1 MAAAFTRRFRLDFDS
16 LQFSLRTLAALRVG
30 DKVLLDAGGLLRA
43 DPPSFGR
50 RLRRWHNGE
59 TALRS
64 MCFVEYVLSYSIDS
78 AQSDGCSDNHR
89 AALIRSLI
97 ASWNGLL
104 ALQRTYAEQCEVV
117 YKAAACMRAI
127 QLGLDKAVAIHQRR
141 KHAKG
146 GRPPAIPASPLT

>member
-16 LQFSLRTLAALRVG
+16 LQFSLRTLATLRVG
-30 DKVLLDAGGLLRA
+30 DKVLLGAGGLLRA

-50 RLRRWHNGE
+50 RFRRWHNGE

-64 MCFVEYVLSYSIDS
+64 MCFVEYVLGYSLDS
-78 AQSDGCSDNHR
+78 AQSDGCSEDNR
-89 AALIRSLI
+89 AALIESLT
-97 ASWNGLL
+97 ASRKGLL

-141 KHAKG
+141 RRSK
-146 GRPPAIPASPLT
+146 GRPPAMTSPLT